1 MQAYIAAFFMR
12 LGNMKAIVL
21 GSAAGGGFPQW
32 NCNCRN
38 CNGYRKGSI
47 RAYPRTQ
54 SSIAVSGNGTDWLLV
69 NASPDILA
77 QIRATAALQPARTDR
92 DTGIAA
98 VLLMDAQIDHVTGL
112 LMLREGKPLALHC
125 TSPVWNDLTDRLPL
139 VHVLS
144 HYCSVKWYPVSIN
157 NPGQGMSIDIPGFT
171 DINITPLP
179 LKSKAPPYSPHRAN
193 PQQGDNIG
201 ILIEDRASD
210 KKAFYAPGLGEIEPH
225 VEAAMRTADCVI
237 VDGTFWTEDE
247 MIRGGFSR
255 KTAAEMGHL
264 PISGHGGILEHLDAL
279 GKKTKILIH
288 INNTNPI
295 LDEDSDERATLAKH
309 GIEVAFDGMEIIL

>member
-1 MQAYIAAFFMR
+1 MCPAVI
-12 LGNMKAIVL
+12 MKIVVL

-38 CNGYRKGSI
+38 CHGYRKGTV

-54 SSIAVSGNGTDWLLV
+54 SSIAVSGNGSDWLLI

-77 QIRATAALQPARTDR
+77 QIRATTALQPARTER

-98 VLLMDAQIDHVTGL
+98 VLLMDAQIDHVAGL

-125 TSPVWNDLTDRLPL
+125 TSSVWSDLNNALPL
-139 VHVLS
+139 APVLS
-144 HYCSVKWYPVSIN
+144 HYCRLKWSPISVDSPEQTI
-157 NPGQGMSIDIPGFT
+157 PIDVPGFT
-171 DINITPLP
+171 KINITAFP
-179 LKSKAPPYSPHRAN
+179 LKSKAPPYSPHRGN
-193 PQQGDNIG
+193 SQQGDNIG
-201 ILIEDRASD
+201 ILIEDQVSG
-210 KKAFYAPGLGEIEPH
+210 KKAFYTPGLGEIEPH
-225 VEAAMRTADCVI
+225 VKTAMRTADCVM

-247 MIRGGFSR
+247 MIRGGFSK

-264 PISGHGGILEHLDAL
+264 PISGPDGMLEHLDTL
-279 GKKTKILIH
+279 GKKTKVLIH

-295 LDEDSDERATLAKH
+295 LDEDSDERAILIKH
-309 GIEVAFDGMEIIL
+309 GVDVAFDGMEIVL